1 MRDHIQ
7 KLGRHSIIYGL
18 GNISTKIAAFILI
31 PVYTKF
37 LPLTTVGTIALI
49 ELFETFLIGV
59 GSLGIFQA
67 TWMSLSSSEGNTNSK
82 KIICSGFIGL
92 LAWNVIILS
101 ILSFASGKVSSFLG
115 FQSGQE
121 SSLIYLI
128 LVNVLLQLG
137 SMFQLALW
145 QYKGKALHYVFLSLF
160 QFLGTVCLSI
170 YFIIFLSMG
179 LKGVILAK
187 TVTLSIVFMLSI
199 WNIFRNYWTLPSL
212 NIFLNLAKFG
222 APLIFL
228 GLVTPVLTISD
239 RFFLN
244 LYVPLGLIGI
254 YSINYKFGMLIN
266 MFLVVPLQRGLL
278 PMIYREG
285 VKDEMKPVYKDILFY
300 YLIIGCLLILGIT
313 FFIKPIIGWISSQ
326 EYLEATYVVPFIA
339 AAYLIAGFRPFFT
352 PLIALKDRTDLLGKA
367 AVIGI
372 AVCLSLNFILIKNFG
387 INGAVAATVL
397 SYLIFT
403 SSVYF
408 LSMKIAPM
416 NWDWPRIGK
425 VVLLTA
431 AILIGVHFA
440 ESQWNDSEWM
450 FRFIGLA
457 AFPILLWAFRIIGER
472 EINGIKSIISFVQNR
487 VKKT

>member
-266 MFLVVPLQRGLL
+266 MFLVVPL
-278 PMIYREG
+278 
-285 VKDEMKPVYKDILFY
+285 
-300 YLIIGCLLILGIT
+300 
-313 FFIKPIIGWISSQ
+313 
-326 EYLEATYVVPFIA
+326 
-339 AAYLIAGFRPFFT
+339 
-352 PLIALKDRTDLLGKA
+352 
-367 AVIGI
+367 
-372 AVCLSLNFILIKNFG
+372 
-387 INGAVAATVL
+387 
-397 SYLIFT
+397 
-403 SSVYF
+403 
-408 LSMKIAPM
+408 
-416 NWDWPRIGK
+416 
-425 VVLLTA
+425 
-431 AILIGVHFA
+431 
-440 ESQWNDSEWM
+440 
-450 FRFIGLA
+450 
-457 AFPILLWAFRIIGER
+457 
-472 EINGIKSIISFVQNR
+472 
-487 VKKT
+487 